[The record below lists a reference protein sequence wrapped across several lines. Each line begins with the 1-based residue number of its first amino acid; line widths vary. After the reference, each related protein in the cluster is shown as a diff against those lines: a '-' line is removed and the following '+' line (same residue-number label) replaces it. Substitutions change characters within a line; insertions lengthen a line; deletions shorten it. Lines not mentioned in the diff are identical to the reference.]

1 MNQDSENPNRPAVRR
16 IWRVLLI
23 VLFFIMLYLV
33 DIKLF
38 LIFLGL
44 YVIIFIL
51 SNVGVAVVDDDHAE
65 DSDIADP
72 ENLPVSVYTAH
83 HSLGPRTDTK
93 NMNQGELFQS
103 GLQFLLL
110 TTLPFFTIVAV
121 AIINASFEVIPEP
134 VAMVIVFASTIF
146 LLMCLLGGGYLLL
159 LSLFRR
165 QEKPGVEENESVGV
179 SPSE

>member
-1 MNQDSENPNRPAVRR
+1 MNQNNGSPKRQVVRR
-16 IWRVLLI
+16 VWRALLAAAFMI
-23 VLFFIMLYLV
+23 AVYFV
-33 DIKLF
+33 SIKLF
-38 LIFLGL
+38 LVFLGL

-51 SNVGVAVVDDDHAE
+51 SNVGVAIVDKDQNETD
-65 DSDIADP
+65 DSDDQ
-72 ENLPVSVYTAH
+72 SFRYYSAH
-83 HSLGPRTDTK
+83 QSFGPRTDTK
-93 NMNQGELFQS
+93 NMSRSELFHS

-110 TTLPFFTIVAV
+110 TTLPFFTIVGV

-165 QEKPGVEENESVGV
+165 PEKPGIDNNKSAEIG
-179 SPSE
+179 P

>member
-1 MNQDSENPNRPAVRR
+1 MNRDSNKPNRPVARR
-16 IWRVLLI
+16 VWRALLVAAFLI
-23 VLFFIMLYLV
+23 TVYFV
-33 DIKLF
+33 SVKLF
-38 LIFLGL
+38 LVFLGL

-51 SNVGVAVVDDDHAE
+51 SNVGVAIVNNDRGDAE
-65 DSDIADP
+65 DRDD
-72 ENLPVSVYTAH
+72 VSVRIYSAH
-83 HSLGPRTDTK
+83 QSFGPRTDTK
-93 NMNQGELFQS
+93 NMNRGELFHS

-110 TTLPFFTIVAV
+110 STLPFFTIVAV

-165 QEKPGVEENESVGV
+165 REKPEMEENGSAEVG
-179 SPSE
+179 P